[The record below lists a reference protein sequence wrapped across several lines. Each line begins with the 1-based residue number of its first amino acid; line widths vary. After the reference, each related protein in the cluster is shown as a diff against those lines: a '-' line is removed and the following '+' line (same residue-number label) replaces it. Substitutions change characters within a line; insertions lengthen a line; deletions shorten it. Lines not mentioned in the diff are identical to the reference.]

1 MAMKQ
6 LPARA
11 AAVTKRLPASAHL
24 VAYVTTPHLHG
35 TLETIRGAVRLSW
48 RAAQH
53 RYLKVVAAS
62 ALLMTIMTGSSVIRT
77 AQTVH
82 PAVASMPASGAAR
95 QQLDLVLAFVL
106 ASTPIPDTETCHVAN
121 TTRSML
127 TPQQIAHPVS
137 HGYRLNPGGNVVP
150 CAVHGL
156 QVPAAPKKVGQH
168 GQVILVSTHLQWL
181 WAYQD
186 GKLVYATPVTTG
198 MAPLRTP
205 HGTYTIM
212 LKESD
217 VTFYSPW
224 PRGSPYYYTP
234 EHVDYALRFRAGGF
248 YIHNAPWRGAFGPG
262 TQDPHTNPDGTHE
275 TGSHGCVN
283 VTTGAARWL
292 YSWARVGATVI
303 IV

>member
-1 MAMKQ
+1 
-6 LPARA
+6 
-11 AAVTKRLPASAHL
+11 
-24 VAYVTTPHLHG
+24 VAYATTPHPRS
-35 TLETIRGAVRLSW
+35 TLATIRGVVRLSW
-48 RAAQH
+48 GAAQ
-53 RYLKVVAAS
+53 YQYVKVVAAS
-62 ALLMTIMTGSSVIRT
+62 ILLVTIMSGPSGIQAARATHT
-77 AQTVH
+77 AIT
-82 PAVASMPASGAAR
+82 SLPASFATR
-95 QQLDLVLAFVL
+95 QQLDLVSAFVL
-106 ASTPIPDTETCHVAN
+106 ASSPIPDTETCHVAN

-150 CAVHGL
+150 CVVHGL
-156 QVPAAPKKVGQH
+156 QVPAAPMKVGQH
-168 GQVILVSTHLQWL
+168 GQAILVSTHLQWL

-205 HGTYTIM
+205 HGAYTIM

-234 EHVDYALRFRAGGF
+234 EHINYALRFRSGGF
-248 YIHNAPWRGAFGPG
+248 YIHDAPWRGAFGPG
-262 TQDPHTNPDGTHE
+262 TQDPHANPNGTHE

-292 YSWARVGATVI
+292 YSWAHVGATVTI
-303 IV
+303 G

>member
-1 MAMKQ
+1 MLTFLVKHSSRPSTPRTRTVMGDVIAMK
-6 LPARA
+6 
-11 AAVTKRLPASAHL
+11 H
-24 VAYVTTPHLHG
+24 
-35 TLETIRGAVRLSW
+35 LSW
-48 RAAQH
+48 RAAQR

-62 ALLMTIMTGSSVIRT
+62 ILLVTIMSGSSAIRAAQATHT
-77 AQTVH
+77 AG
-82 PAVASMPASGAAR
+82 ASTLSPVAAR
-95 QQLDLVLAFVL
+95 QELDLVSINLLAGTLPPV
-106 ASTPIPDTETCHVAN
+106 DTETCHVAN

-137 HGYRLNPGGNVVP
+137 LGYRLNPGGNVLRCV
-150 CAVHGL
+150 VLGL
-156 QVPAAPKKVGQH
+156 QIPAAPMKVGQH
-168 GQVILVSTHLQWL
+168 GQVILVSTYLQWL

-205 HGTYTIM
+205 HGTYTVL

-275 TGSHGCVN
+275 NGSHGCVN

-292 YSWARVGATVI
+292 YNWAHIGATVT
-303 IV
+303 VV